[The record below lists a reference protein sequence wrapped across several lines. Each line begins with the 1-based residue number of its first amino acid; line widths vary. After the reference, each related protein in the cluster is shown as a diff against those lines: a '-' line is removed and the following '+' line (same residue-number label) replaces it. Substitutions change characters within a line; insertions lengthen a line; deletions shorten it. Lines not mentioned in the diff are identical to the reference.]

1 MHYIPIADKL
11 KEFYHHL
18 STADVDRT
26 IFSAKFGDG
35 KTEFLHQFK
44 EKYNDEYTFYTL
56 YPVNYQIAPNEQIME
71 YIKRDLLFQLIL
83 NGTLTPIDNI
93 PDSILLQWYVNENSF
108 DIVKDIIKFAPS
120 IIGSGN
126 QLSAILKG
134 AINLIAGIKKRC
146 EKFNEFKAGITEGN
160 FEKATKIIGNLSE
173 GAGNIYELDP
183 ISWLIAQSIA
193 NKGGKSVL
201 IIEDLDRID
210 PAHLFRVLNIF
221 SAHIDR
227 KYLCSDKTIYK
238 DGEEKKVDE
247 LPNKFG
253 FDKIIFVMDAESTKA
268 AFKNFYGSSNYEGYI
283 NKFFSKRVFE
293 YSITKF
299 AHQHLYDII
308 QYKYRIDLSLFK
320 TALES
325 VGFKIEQKSVR
336 DIAKALDGFEDAYR
350 KEEVRITDDS
360 CFLSDTPLVK
370 LLAILIRLGIK
381 RNQLSK
387 CLKAIYDKLKETEK
401 LFIKSRYE
409 SYFINLLGC
418 FIMDE
423 FSIPNNGKICY
434 NEIGYQIFFNKDLDG
449 YETLNKVKVLGD
461 INYLERNEFS
471 EIEIDWILEKAL
483 RYVN

>member
-1 MHYIPIADKL
+1 MDNIDITEKL
-11 KEFYHHL
+11 EEFYHHL
-18 STADVDRT
+18 SAADVDRT

-44 EKYNDEYTFYTL
+44 EKYKKKYTFYTL
-56 YPVNYQIAPNEQIME
+56 YPVNYQIAPNEQVME

-83 NGTLTPIDNI
+83 NGTLTPIGNI

-134 AINLIAGIKKRC
+134 AINLISGIKKRC

-210 PAHLFRVLNIF
+210 PAHLFRILNIF

-227 KYLCSDKTIYK
+227 HYLCSDKTIYQ
-238 DGEEKKVDE
+238 DDEEKPFDE
-247 LPNKFG
+247 LPNKLG
-253 FDKIIFVMDAESTKA
+253 FANIIFVMDAESTEA
-268 AFKNFYGSSNYEGYI
+268 VFKNFYGNSNYEGYI

-293 YSITKF
+293 YSITKY
-299 AHQHLYDII
+299 AHQLLYDYIDEKCII
-308 QYKYRIDLSLFK
+308 SQLLFEDI
-320 TALES
+320 LES
-325 VGFKIEQKSVR
+325 AGFKMEQKSVR
-336 DIAKALDGFEDAYR
+336 DIAKVLDGFECAYR
-350 KEEVRITDDS
+350 KEEVRVTDDF
-360 CFLSDTPLVK
+360 CFLSDTLLVK
-370 LLAILIRLGIK
+370 LLAILIRLGAK
-381 RNQLSK
+381 KNHLSK
-387 CLKAIYDKLKETEK
+387 YLKIIYSKLTNIGKKYIELSYENF
-401 LFIKSRYE
+401 FIY
-409 SYFINLLGC
+409 LLGC
-418 FIMDE
+418 FVMNEDS
-423 FSIPNNGKICY
+423 FRNNGKIY
-434 NEIGYQIFFNKDLDG
+434 FNGTAYQISFYKDKDG
-449 YETLNKVKVLGD
+449 YKDVKLVKSLGNIKYSERYELSK
-461 INYLERNEFS
+461 INIDEILER
-471 EIEIDWILEKAL
+471 AL
-483 RYVN
+483 QYVN